1 LRKKSLDNKKICS
14 IKQLVEIIKHL
25 KAKKKKIVFT
35 NGCFDLI
42 HIGHVSLFQKAK
54 TLGDVLIVAINSD
67 KSLAN
72 LKGPKRPLV
81 PQKDRT
87 KLLAAITA
95 IDYVVV
101 FNEQTPF
108 ELLSKLKPDVLVK
121 GGDYKIEDIVG
132 REFVKKVYRYPLV
145 EGKSTSNLIKLIV
158 ERYS

>member
-1 LRKKSLDNKKICS
+1 LVNQKICS
-14 IKQLVEIIKHL
+14 RKKITEVVKKLKQQ
-25 KAKKKKIVFT
+25 KKKIVFT
-35 NGCFDLI
+35 NGCFDLL

-67 KSLAN
+67 KSLAG

-87 KLLAAITA
+87 KLLAALSC

-101 FNEQTPF
+101 FGEQTPY
-108 ELLSKLKPDVLVK
+108 ELLSKLKPDILVK

-145 EGKSTSNLIKLIV
+145 AGKSTTNLIKLIV
-158 ERYS
+158 ERYGKITK